1 MIPNLRLLIGRF
13 IVLLLAQVWVFNHIE
28 LFGYCNPAFYL
39 LFVLVYRFNQDQFT
53 LILLSFSLGIGLD
66 LLNQGAGSHT
76 LATVSIAY
84 LRPLIARFS
93 FGINDDQP
101 YAMYYGTRL
110 YNRLLYLG
118 LMIFMHQLL
127 FYWVEYF
134 SFAHL
139 VAIFRNTLIGSLFT
153 FLLLL
158 TTLNLIRKE
167 A

>member
-1 MIPNLRLLIGRF
+1 MIPNLRLLLGRF
-13 IVLLLAQVWVFNHIE
+13 LVLLLAQVLIFNHVD

-39 LFVLVYRFNQDQFT
+39 LFILVYRFNQDQFT
-53 LILLSFSLGIGLD
+53 FIFLSFLLGFGIDLLS
-66 LLNQGAGSHT
+66 QTAGAHT
-76 LATVSIAY
+76 IASVTIAY

-101 YAMYYGTRL
+101 YAMYYGTRFSS
-110 YNRLLYLG
+110 RILYLG
-118 LMIFMHQLL
+118 LIIFIHQML
-127 FYWVEYF
+127 FFWVEYF
-134 SFAHL
+134 SFTHMVSIL
-139 VAIFRNTLIGSLFT
+139 SNTIVGSIFT

>member
-1 MIPNLRLLIGRF
+1 MIPHLRLLLGRF
-13 IVLLLAQVWVFNHIE
+13 FVLLLAQVLIFNHVD

-39 LFVLVYRFNQDQFT
+39 LFILVYRFNQDQFT
-53 LILLSFSLGIGLD
+53 FIFLSFALGFGID
-66 LLNQGAGSHT
+66 VFSQTAGAHT
-76 LATVSIAY
+76 LATVTIAY

-101 YAMYYGTRL
+101 YAMYYGTRFSS
-110 YNRLLYLG
+110 RLLYLG
-118 LMIFMHQLL
+118 LIVFLHQGLY
-127 FYWVEYF
+127 FWVEYF
-134 SFAHL
+134 SITHL
-139 VAIFRNTLIGSLFT
+139 SSILSNALVGSIFS